1 MCNRAAHSLGH
12 SLLKNIVFPMR
23 IQYIKKKP
31 AFSPFPGSHPQDDA
45 PELEEGFIVNI
56 TEVYLVNSDLSAEQ
70 PRVQRPGMEMVEII
84 IEENDDPR
92 GIFNFHVTRV
102 R

>member
-1 MCNRAAHSLGH
+1 MPFLSPCLPAHL
-12 SLLKNIVFPMR
+12 
-23 IQYIKKKP
+23 
-31 AFSPFPGSHPQDDA
+31 QDDA

-56 TEVYLVNSDLSAEQ
+56 TEVYLVNSDFSAGQ
-70 PRVQRPGMEMVEII
+70 PSVRRPGMEIVEIM

-92 GIFNFHVTRV
+92 GIFKFHVTRV

>member
-1 MCNRAAHSLGH
+1 MLY
-12 SLLKNIVFPMR
+12 L
-23 IQYIKKKP
+23 
-31 AFSPFPGSHPQDDA
+31 SPNSPYQDNA

-56 TEVYLVNSDLSAEQ
+56 TEVYLMNSDFSVGQ
-70 PRVQRPGMEMVEII
+70 PSVRRPGMEIAEIM

-92 GIFNFHVTRV
+92 GIFKFHITRV